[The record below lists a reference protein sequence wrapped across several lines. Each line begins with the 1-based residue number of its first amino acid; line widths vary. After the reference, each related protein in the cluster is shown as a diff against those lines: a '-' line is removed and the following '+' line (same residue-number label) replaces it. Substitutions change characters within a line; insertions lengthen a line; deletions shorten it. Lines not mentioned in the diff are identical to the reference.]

1 MDPSHVTRSWSYS
14 FTFLLGDFGT
24 LERDQRRST
33 DTSRLSGMK
42 RVILLQTNHQKEFN
56 SLRTWEGSRF
66 VRTRKHSDSQTQ
78 LHQRNALSTNAAASE
93 ERSQY
98 TRSCIRGTLS
108 GQTQLHQRNALST
121 HAAASEE
128 RSQYTR
134 SCIRGTLSVR
144 MHTLRITRRTHLLLI
159 SILLASFSRAGTTV
173 LPLSR
178 AFLKCA
184 VCVLGEQ
191 KHCNKVVFI
200 WRVCKKSVF
209 AVQHAF
215 HEV

>member
-56 SLRTWEGSRF
+56 SLRTWEGPRF

-98 TRSCIRGTLS
+98 KRSCIRGTLS
-108 GQTQLHQRNALST
+108 VQTQLHQRNALSTNAAVSEERSQYKRSCIRGTLSVHTQLHQRNALST

-128 RSQYTR
+128 RSQ
-134 SCIRGTLSVR
+134 
-144 MHTLRITRRTHLLLI
+144 
-159 SILLASFSRAGTTV
+159 
-173 LPLSR
+173 
-178 AFLKCA
+178 
-184 VCVLGEQ
+184 
-191 KHCNKVVFI
+191 
-200 WRVCKKSVF
+200 
-209 AVQHAF
+209 
-215 HEV
+215 